1 MAQPRIKISELVHR
15 EWGRITERIDID
27 NEGIITL
34 RDSEKPVLCW
44 AQYIPKDLIE
54 SIDGTEIYCIYEYL
68 GEFRQISTVTRKQAE
83 LGRTVKIGIYHRDIK
98 QCEIMDTKLLK
109 AILATRRV
117 VDYSVSYGDPVQD
130 FDVRGIG
137 REITILY

>member
-1 MAQPRIKISELVHR
+1 MVTRIKVSELLHR
-15 EWGRITERIDID
+15 EWGRVTDRVDID
-27 NEGIITL
+27 TEGIVTL
-34 RDSEKPVLCW
+34 SDPEKPVLCW
-44 AQYIPKDLIE
+44 AQYIPNDIVE
-54 SIDGTEIYCIYEYL
+54 SVDGTDPYCVYEYL
-68 GEFRQISTVTRKQAE
+68 GEFRQLNLSSKKQVE
-83 LGRTVKIGIYHRDIK
+83 LGRTVKIGIYHRDIE

-109 AILATRRV
+109 ALLATRRV